1 VRLRRLLSE
10 SAPEAGHVES
20 RENASTED
28 EIQAAFP
35 VSAIERWADAFHDA
49 SDSFIE
55 KDIAPVARRQ
65 GYLTRDQFLRIAGWK
80 TVRSRPRCE
89 KNDARFVKE
98 VTRAALGSKNERFK
112 IQALRLLEGVEWPTA
127 SVILHF
133 CDRGRYPILDVRAL
147 WSAGLDATPSYAFPL
162 WMEYTDFMRGI
173 STKAGVSMRTLDK
186 ALWQY
191 SKVKQ
196 KG

>member
-1 VRLRRLLSE
+1 MRFRLR
-10 SAPEAGHVES
+10 
-20 RENASTED
+20 
-28 EIQAAFP
+28 FP
-35 VSAIERWADAFHDA
+35 VSAIERWADAFSDA
-49 SDSFIE
+49 SDSTIE
-55 KDIAPVARRQ
+55 KGIAPVARRQ
-65 GYLTRDQFLRIAGWK
+65 GYLTRGQFLAMAEWK
-80 TVRSRPRCE
+80 SPRSRSRCE
-89 KNDARFVKE
+89 KNDAEYVKE

-112 IQALRLLEGVEWPTA
+112 VQALRLLDGVEWATA

-162 WMEYTDFMRGI
+162 WMEYTDFLRGV
-173 STKAGVSMRTLDK
+173 SADTGVSMRTLDK

>member
-1 VRLRRLLSE
+1 MRNRMRFKLR
-10 SAPEAGHVES
+10 
-20 RENASTED
+20 
-28 EIQAAFP
+28 FP
-35 VSAIERWADAFHDA
+35 VSAIGKWAEEFSDA
-49 SDSFIE
+49 SGSVIE
-55 KDIAPVARRQ
+55 TVIAPAARTQ
-65 GYLTRDQFLRIAGWK
+65 GYLTRGQFLKLAEWK

-89 KNDARFVKE
+89 RNDARYVEE

-147 WSAGLDATPSYAFPL
+147 WSAGLDAAPSYGFPF
-162 WMEYTDFMRGI
+162 WMEYTGFLRGV

-191 SKVKQ
+191 SKAKQ
-196 KG
+196 KD